1 MRVAVIGAGISGMV
15 AAHRLCRQHEVTVFE
30 AADRLG
36 GHTCTIDVPLDG
48 RIFAVDMG
56 FIVFNDWTYPRFCSL
71 LGELGIESQPSHMSF
86 SFSCERSRLE
96 YNGTSLDTLFAQR
109 RNLLSPIFLRMLAD
123 ILRFNRGARRLRRT
137 GCPQQSL
144 GEYLAHSHYSR
155 AFIERYLV
163 PMGRSI
169 WSASEAAI
177 LDCPLEFFVDFFD
190 RHGFLSIDERPQWR
204 AIRGGSREYV
214 HRLAEGWRRRA
225 RLATAVAGVH
235 RTRDEVFVRTV
246 RGEVECFDFVVFA
259 CHSDQA
265 LRLLDPPTALER
277 EILTAFPYQA
287 NEAVLHTDARLLPR
301 TSRAR
306 AAWNYHRLSHDSGP
320 VAITYDMNILQSL
333 DAPAVFLVTLNRSH
347 EIAPQHILHRE
358 RFYHPVY
365 TPAAVAAQSRRQEI
379 SGHNRSFFC
388 GAYWRYG
395 FHEDGCIS
403 GEWAA
408 TEVAAAAR
416 AELRPEGALLESC
429 R

>member
-48 RIFAVDMG
+48 RTFAVDMG

-71 LGELGIESQPSHMSF
+71 LGELGIESQPSDMSF

-204 AIRGGSREYV
+204 AIRGGSRAYV

-306 AAWNYHRLSHDSGP
+306 AAWNYHPLSRRQRPRRHH
-320 VAITYDMNILQSL
+320 LRHEH
-333 DAPAVFLVTLNRSH
+333 PAVARRQRCFWSLSIARTRS
-347 EIAPQHILHRE
+347 PQHILHCE

-365 TPAAVAAQSRRQEI
+365 TPAAVAASRRQEI
-379 SGHNRSFFC
+379 SGRNRSFFC